1 MTMVVGRVEAIFR
14 YPVKSMR
21 GEALEEAALGWH
33 GIEGDRRFALRR
45 IDDRGGF
52 PFLTASKLP
61 ELVLFTPNGED
72 VITPEGAKLPLL
84 SEALAQ
90 EMTRRSGVPVQ
101 TMQIRTGIFDDAVL
115 SVISAATVAEVCRL
129 GGQAADV
136 RRFRPNVVVRPAVGV
151 PFEEDAWVG
160 GTLAFGEGDDAPT
173 VAVTQRD
180 LRCTMVNIDPDDAR
194 LAPEVMKAAV
204 AANQNNAGVYATV
217 TRTGRLAVGQAVVF
231 RPAG

>member
-84 SEALAQ
+84 SEVLAQ